1 MSCCIQEEIAPNAV
15 FIIGA
20 GHFGNR
26 AARLLSRES
35 DVPVFVVDLDPKRL
49 SELDCLQVKVI
60 KCDGIDFLVRNL
72 DLMDPMNTI
81 VPAVPLHLAFEWLKA
96 CLDGE
101 GDVKQL
107 LVPEEIK
114 VTLPHTWPGSEGSL
128 LVSYADFVCPDDCS
142 EPEYCSV
149 TGERRDTPLYD
160 LLERLDVSGFQTHVI
175 RSYQLAPGLGGY
187 KAADLAKA
195 AQNLRRHEKVR
206 WLLGTACKCHGI
218 LTAFEF

>member
-35 DVPVFVVDLDPKRL
+35 EVPVFVVDLDQKSL
-49 SELDCLQVKVI
+49 SGLDCLQVQVL

-81 VPAVPLHLAFEWLKA
+81 VPAVPLHLAFEWLKGY
-96 CLDGE
+96 LDGE
-101 GDVKQL
+101 YDVKQIS
-107 LVPEEIK
+107 VPEEINA
-114 VTLPHTWPGSEGSL
+114 VLPHTWPGSEGSL

-142 EPEYCSV
+142 EPEYCTV
-149 TGERRDTPLYD
+149 TGEKRDQPLHD
-160 LLERLDVSGFQTHVI
+160 LMERLDFSGFEIHVI

-187 KAADLAKA
+187 KAADLARA
-195 AQNLRRHEKVR
+195 ARNLRRHEKRR
-206 WLLGTACKCHGI
+206 WLLATACKCHGI
-218 LTAFEF
+218 LTAFEV